1 MKIMDPGRKC
11 VGSATQGD
19 LAALDE
25 LLLTIQPGV
34 YNLAVRMLGHRE
46 NAADATQEI
55 LMKVVT
61 HLSSFRGDS
70 KFTTWVY
77 QVARRHL
84 LDALTLAKEFPEV
97 SLEAMHE
104 RLQAGLEF
112 TQSLGDPQGQLESL
126 RPEDKLQARQVA
138 LGCTQSM
145 LMTLDREQRL
155 AYLLDVVFNL
165 PSKEAAAVMDCT
177 PETYRQR
184 LARARKK
191 LDAFTQQTCGLG
203 NPKATCQCSKQVPAL
218 KYARSK
224 GQASAPGV
232 YALHRQ
238 ELEQTERQFDALLR
252 MSDAAALMRA
262 HPEYQAPETLQ
273 ATIRSVLK
281 REGFWD
287 GKPLL
292 H

>member
-1 MKIMDPGRKC
+1 MKITEPGLEC
-11 VGSATQGD
+11 VQSATQGD

-55 LMKVVT
+55 LMRVVT
-61 HLSSFRGDS
+61 HLSSFRGES
-70 KFTTWVY
+70 RFSTWVY

-84 LDALTLAKEFPEV
+84 LDAITQAKEFPEV
-97 SLEAMHE
+97 SLDAMNE
-104 RLQAGLEF
+104 RLQAGLAY
-112 TQSLGDPQGQLESL
+112 TASLGDPQGQLQSL
-126 RPEDKLQARQVA
+126 SPEDKLQARQVA
-138 LGCTQSM
+138 LGCTQNM
-145 LMTLDREQRL
+145 LMTLEREQRL
-155 AYLLDVVFNL
+155 AYVLDVVFNL

-177 PETYRQR
+177 PEAYRQR
-184 LARARKK
+184 LARARSK
-191 LDAFTQQTCGLG
+191 LDAFTQKTCGLA
-203 NPKATCQCSKQVPAL
+203 NPQAACHCSTQVPAM
-218 KYARSK
+218 KYARSQ
-224 GQASAPGV
+224 GQVNPPGV

-238 ELEQTERQFDALLR
+238 EHEQTERQLDALLR

-262 HPEYQAPETLQ
+262 HPHYQVPETLQ

-287 GKPLL
+287 GKPAL

>member
-1 MKIMDPGRKC
+1 MKITEPGLQC
-11 VGSATQGD
+11 VQSATQGD

-46 NAADATQEI
+46 NAADATQDI
-55 LMKVVT
+55 LMRVVT
-61 HLSSFRGDS
+61 HLSSFRGES
-70 KFTTWVY
+70 RFSTWVY

-84 LDALTLAKEFPEV
+84 LDAITQAREFPEV
-97 SLEAMHE
+97 SLEAMNA
-104 RLQAGLEF
+104 RLQVGLEY
-112 TQSLGDPQGQLESL
+112 TASLGDPQGQLQSL
-126 RPEDKLQARQVA
+126 SPQDKLQARQVA
-138 LGCTQSM
+138 LACTQNM
-145 LMTLDREQRL
+145 LMTLERDQRL

-184 LARARKK
+184 LARARSK
-191 LDAFTQQTCGLG
+191 LDAFTQKTCGLA
-203 NPKATCQCSKQVPAL
+203 NPQAACHCSKQVPAL
-218 KYARSK
+218 TYARSQ
-224 GQASAPGV
+224 GQAKPPGV
-232 YALHRQ
+232 YALHQQ

-262 HPEYQAPETLQ
+262 HPHYQVPETLQ

-287 GKPLL
+287 GNPAV